1 MIYRRRP
8 VLRAAAVGGLGYRPG
23 RTARSAS
30 DAGVA
35 PAARVPTQPTPST
48 LDQLAHLNALRRGGA
63 LTEAEF
69 AIARARLLRS

>member
-1 MIYRRRP
+1 
-8 VLRAAAVGGLGYRPG
+8 
-23 RTARSAS
+23 
-30 DAGVA
+30 VA